1 MAIAKSVRKWEA
13 KDGKLFN
20 SRQEALDYGTILKDK
35 ESIEKIISNI
45 SPTSSVGSLVND
57 MLRKPKH
64 VKALR
69 DQLTIMLGNTSRRQ
83 ARKTRQIEAASAK
96 IAQILK

>member
-20 SRQEALDYGTILKDK
+20 SRQEALDYGTTLKDK
-35 ESIEKIISNI
+35 ESIEKIINNI
-45 SPTSSVGSLVND
+45 SPTSTVGSLVND

-69 DQLTIMLGNTSRRQ
+69 DQLNVLLAHTAQRQ
-83 ARKTRQIEAASAK
+83 ARRDRAIEAATAK
-96 IAQILK
+96 IEQIIK